1 MRLTCSNFFKTF
13 ALQPCSRDLSGKDR
27 VKAWAATLILGIFS
41 GGLLQLGC
49 LIAKGMRKGAPDP
62 RTSSI
67 FNSQVSQTQNSTLD
81 LAELIG
87 RPLDELKNP
96 QALPNSD
103 YDIRGTNVLHI
114 DHIRLFATQLIV
126 QHPEV
131 SFPTIGGK
139 DVFAQGEEYLDSLE
153 KLNDHLSQ
161 KKFDD
166 TKKYIAYPLQVSRNH
181 FILIFIDREKRVVE
195 YYDSMGGKPSICKE
209 AAKILTERD
218 PGAKPYTADFK
229 IKNALQHDGYQCGV
243 WTCFFIEKK
252 LKDPQFDFNAMGAKL
267 GADGLDK
274 MIALYRNKVILD
286 ITNFLNLWQ
295 QWLEKT
301 EKAFEEKYPV
311 NYYVSVDDMMW
322 RANQFEL
329 LCHIVQGIPLL
340 PTKSFAVTPY
350 TRLEDALA
358 TIDPEKLVKMVY
370 AGQLLVP

>member
-49 LIAKGMRKGAPDP
+49 LIAKGMRKGASDP

-87 RPLDELKNP
+87 RPLDELNNP
-96 QALPNSD
+96 QILPSGD
-103 YDIRGTNVLHI
+103 DIRGTKILDI
-114 DHIRLFATQLIV
+114 CHIRLFATGFIV
-126 QHPEV
+126 QHPEI
-131 SFPTIGGK
+131 SFPTVGGK
-139 DVFAQGEEYLDSLE
+139 NGFAQGDEYLDTLE

-181 FILIFIDREKRVVE
+181 FILVFIDREKRVLE

-218 PGAKPYTADFK
+218 PGAKPYRADFK

-243 WTCFFIEKK
+243 WTCFFIEQK

-274 MIALYRNKVILD
+274 MIALYRNKVILN
-286 ITNFLNLWQ
+286 IAHFHTLWQ
-295 QWLEKT
+295 QWFEKT
-301 EKAFEEKYPV
+301 MKAIEEKYPV
-311 NYYVSVDDMMW
+311 NHYVNVGDMMEC
-322 RANQFEL
+322 ANQFEL
-329 LCHIVQGIPLL
+329 LSNIIQGIPLL
-340 PTKSFAVTPY
+340 PTKSLAVTPY

-358 TIDPEKLVKMVY
+358 TIDPEELVRKVY
-370 AGQLLVP
+370 AGQLLCP